1 MSRPIRPPVVRA
13 STFVF
18 ADAAAMDRAVS
29 HRDAPLYTRWAN
41 PTISAVEARI
51 AAMEGAERA
60 VLLSSGMAAVHLAWL
75 AALEGGG
82 PLIVQEAVYGGTE
95 ELLRALPWPGVRRVG
110 LAELHAVAAAAPAGA
125 VVHLEV
131 PTNPH
136 GRLVDLA
143 ALRAAAPQVII
154 VVDATF
160 ASPVL
165 LRPVELGADLVLH
178 SATKY
183 LGGHHDLVAGVV
195 SGGGALIE
203 AVWRWRKVLGPCI
216 DPDAADRLDRGL
228 DTLSLR
234 VMAQAR
240 SAKTLAARL
249 AASPSVRAVHHASL
263 PDHPD
268 HALAAATLP
277 EGLPGGVLSFEVAD
291 AAEAA
296 SLMNALQVILIGAS
310 LGGTHS
316 LITRPAGVTHAN
328 VSEAARA
335 ATGIGGGL
343 LRLSVGLEPVD
354 HLWADLRAG
363 LTAAAGAGRRDGA

>member
-1 MSRPIRPPVVRA
+1 
-13 STFVF
+13 
-18 ADAAAMDRAVS
+18 MDRAVS
-29 HRDAPLYTRWAN
+29 QRDAPLYTRWDN
-41 PTISAVEARI
+41 PTLSAVEARI
-51 AAMEGAERA
+51 AAMEGAARA

-82 PLIVQEAVYGGTE
+82 PLLVQEAVYGGTE
-95 ELLRALPWPGVRRVG
+95 ELLRALPWPGVQRVG
-110 LAELHAVAAAAPAGA
+110 LDGLLAAAAAAPPGA
-125 VVHLEV
+125 VLHLEV

-143 ALRAAAPQVII
+143 ALRAAAPHVII

-183 LGGHHDLVAGVV
+183 LGGHHDLLAGVV
-195 SGGGALIE
+195 SGGGAQIE
-203 AVWRWRKVLGPCI
+203 AVWRWRKILGPCL

-228 DTLSLR
+228 DTLGLR

-240 SAKTLAARL
+240 SAAALAARL
-249 AASPSVRAVHHASL
+249 EGAPGVQAVHHASL
-263 PDHPD
+263 PSHPD
-268 HALAAATLP
+268 FALAQATLP
-277 EGLPGGVLSFEVAD
+277 EGLPGGVLSFALD
-291 AAEAA
+291 SAEAA
-296 SLMNALQVILIGAS
+296 AALMNALQVILIGPS

-343 LRLSVGLEPVD
+343 LRLSVGLEPTER
-354 HLWADLRAG
+354 LWADLERG
-363 LTAAAGAGRRDGA
+363 LRAAAGRGASNGA

>member
-18 ADAAAMDRAVS
+18 DDAAAMDRAVT
-29 HRDAPLYTRWAN
+29 HRDAPLYTRWDN
-41 PTISAVEARI
+41 PTIAGVEARI
-51 AAMEGAERA
+51 AALEGAERA

-95 ELLRALPWPGVRRVG
+95 ELLRALPWPGVQRVG
-110 LAELHAVAAAAPAGA
+110 LSGLLAAAAAAPAGA
-125 VVHLEV
+125 VLHLEV

-143 ALRAAAPQVII
+143 ALRAAAPQVKI

-160 ASPVL
+160 ASPIL
-165 LRPVELGADLVLH
+165 LRPATLGAALVLH

-195 SGGGALIE
+195 SGSGALLD
-203 AVWRWRKVLGPCI
+203 AVWRWRKILGPCI

-228 DTLSLR
+228 DTLELR

-240 SAKTLAARL
+240 SAAVLAQRL
-249 AASPSVRAVHHASL
+249 ASAPGVRAVHHASL

-268 HALAAATLP
+268 YALAQATLP
-277 EGLPGGVLSFEVAD
+277 EGLPGGVLSFELDSAED
-291 AAEAA
+291 AAA
-296 SLMNALQVILIGAS
+296 LMNALQVILIGPS

-328 VSEAARA
+328 VSAADRA
-335 ATGIGGGL
+335 ATGISGGL
-343 LRLSVGLEPVD
+343 LRLSVGLEPVER
-354 HLWADLRAG
+354 LWADLARG
-363 LTAAAGAGRRDGA
+363 LAAAGRGAVDGA